1 MSNRILRLDPA
12 HTRIDP
18 TAFVA
23 ANATVVGDVH
33 IAAEASVWF
42 GSVVRGDVEEI
53 RIGAKTNIQDNSV
66 IHADPGFPC
75 IIGDEVTVG
84 HRAIVHGAK
93 IENRVLI
100 GMGAT
105 IMNGAVVGEESI
117 IGAGALVREGQM
129 IPPGSLALG
138 MPAKVV
144 RQLSQEERDRLK
156 LSAFH
161 YAESGREYKAAGF
174 EHNQP

>member
-1 MSNRILRLDPA
+1 MSDRTLRLDPSL
-12 HTRIDP
+12 TKIDA

-23 ANATVVGDVH
+23 SNATIVGDVH
-33 IAAEASVWF
+33 VGAEASVWF
-42 GSVVRGDVEEI
+42 GSIIRGDTEEI
-53 RIGAKTNIQDNSV
+53 RIGTKTNIQDNSV

-84 HRAIVHGAK
+84 HRAIVHGARV
-93 IENRVLI
+93 ENRVLI

-117 IGAGALVREGQM
+117 IGANALIREGQV

-138 MPAKVV
+138 VPAKVV
-144 RQLSQEERDRLK
+144 RQLSQEERDRLQ
-156 LSAFH
+156 LSAHH
-161 YAESGREYKAAGF
+161 YSESGREYKAAGF
-174 EHNQP
+174 EKVVK